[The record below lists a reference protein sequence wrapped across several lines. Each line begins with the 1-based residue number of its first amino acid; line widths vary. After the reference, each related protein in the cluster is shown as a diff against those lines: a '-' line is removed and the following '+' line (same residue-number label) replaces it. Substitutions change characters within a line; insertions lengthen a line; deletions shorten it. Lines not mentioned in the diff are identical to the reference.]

1 MKKVSDILRL
11 KGTEVITIDSDAIV
25 VNALVLMA
33 ENNIGAVL
41 VTDRS
46 GRVVGIF
53 SERDFVRKIIIKGR
67 NCESAHVAELMTPD
81 PIAIGPDDS
90 LGECM
95 NLMTDHKF
103 RHLPVMKDG
112 QLIGII
118 SIGDVVKALIDDQG
132 KIISEQAF
140 ELGQIERTNMGA
152 I

>member
-1 MKKVSDILRL
+1 MKTVNDILKM
-11 KGTEVITIDSDAIV
+11 KGSRVITVDSDAIV

-41 VTDRS
+41 VTDKS
-46 GRVVGIF
+46 GRISGIF
-53 SERDFVRKIIIKGR
+53 SERDFVRKIIVKGR
-67 NCESAHVAELMTPD
+67 NSETARVAELMTAD
-81 PIAIGPDDS
+81 PIAVDPEAS

-103 RHLPVMKDG
+103 RHLPVMKNG

-118 SIGDVVKALIDDQG
+118 SIGDVVKALIDDQD

-140 ELGQIERTNMGA
+140 ELGQLERTNMGA

>member
-1 MKKVSDILRL
+1 MKTVNDILKL
-11 KGTEVITIDSDAIV
+11 KGSKVITVDSDAIV
-25 VNALVLMA
+25 VNALALMA

-41 VTDRS
+41 VTDKS
-46 GRVVGIF
+46 GSVSGIF
-53 SERDFVRKIIIKGR
+53 SERDFVRKIIVKGR
-67 NCESAHVAELMTPD
+67 NSETARVAELMTAD
-81 PIAIGPDDS
+81 PIAVGPEAS

-103 RHLPVMKDG
+103 RHLPVMKNG
-112 QLIGII
+112 RLIGII
-118 SIGDVVKALIDDQG
+118 SIGDVVKALIDDQD

>member
-1 MKKVSDILRL
+1 MKTVNDILKL
-11 KGTEVITIDSDAIV
+11 KGSKVITVDSDAIV
-25 VNALVLMA
+25 VNALALMA

-46 GRVVGIF
+46 GRVSGIF
-53 SERDFVRKIIIKGR
+53 SERDFVRKIIVKGR
-67 NCESAHVAELMTPD
+67 NSETARVAELMTAD
-81 PIAIGPDDS
+81 PIAVGPEAS

-95 NLMTDHKF
+95 TLMTDHKF
-103 RHLPVMKDG
+103 RHLPVMKNG

-118 SIGDVVKALIDDQG
+118 SIGDVVKALIDDQD

>member
-1 MKKVSDILRL
+1 MKTVSDILKM
-11 KGTEVITIDSDAIV
+11 KGEKVITVDSDTIV

-41 VTDRS
+41 AMNRAGKVA
-46 GRVVGIF
+46 GIF
-53 SERDFVRKIIIKGR
+53 SERDLVRKIIVKGH
-67 NCESAHVAELMTPD
+67 NCETAHVAELMTAD
-81 PIAIGPDDS
+81 PITVEPDES

-95 NLMTDHKF
+95 KLMTDHKF

-112 QLIGII
+112 KLAGII

-132 KIISEQAF
+132 RIISEQAF

>member
-1 MKKVSDILRL
+1 MKTVNDILKM
-11 KGTEVITIDSDAIV
+11 KGEKVITIDPDTIV

-41 VTDRS
+41 VMNKS
-46 GRVVGIF
+46 GKVAGIF
-53 SERDFVRKIIIKGR
+53 SERDLVRKIIVKGH
-67 NCESAHVAELMTPD
+67 NCETAQVSELMTAD
-81 PIAIGPDDS
+81 PTTVEPDDT

-112 QLIGII
+112 KLAGII

-132 KIISEQAF
+132 RIISEQAF